1 MPRHGNW
8 TRRAFL
14 ERAGLLGTVTSA
26 LPWALQ
32 LAAMGDAA
40 AFSATDYKALVC
52 VFMAGGND
60 SANTIVPFDLVNYD
74 QYHRI
79 RGGGSGRS
87 AGGVALGHSDLGAT
101 VLTPK
106 SPRPDG
112 LQFALHPR
120 MAQLRNVFD
129 QGHASILL
137 ELR

>member
-87 AGGVALGHSDLGAT
+87 AGGAS
-101 VLTPK
+101 
-106 SPRPDG
+106 R
-112 LQFALHPR
+112 
-120 MAQLRNVFD
+120 
-129 QGHASILL
+129 QGNQQRASSSCPCVHACVG
-137 ELR
+137 RFG